1 MLTRI
6 SHFRLCLALYAVI
19 GIGASTSLG
28 QSTVREFHN
37 FLADWADLGA
47 LEQGQPVVKLLPT
60 QDKKEVA
67 VCGLV
72 SLQVPAEAFLKS
84 FRESMVRRS
93 NPAILEIGSFGSEP
107 ILDDLQNLTFED
119 RDIDD
124 LRECGVGNCKVKLS
138 AAMIERLHREVDWES
153 TDYKARAIQ
162 LLKSML
168 LEYVRDYLQRGD
180 VALIRYYD
188 KANEV
193 RLSDEQQALA
203 GSNSSYNFPGTLP
216 QSENQL
222 SEAGLRI
229 VENKIVWSKIKYG
242 LKPVIAINH
251 IMIYIREQKSGP
263 QVLIVSKQIYANH
276 YFDSSLALTAFGS
289 ITDDSPKSYLFYEN
303 RSRLDG
309 LTGAF
314 GKMKRGIVEDKAVDS
329 LKAILEKSK
338 INLNA
343 STLSPMD
350 SATDHDVGPG
360 LSRWLAGTIRLFL
373 CLLLLTGFVLL
384 LAVSNY
390 NWKANTSAGARQ

>member
-6 SHFRLCLALYAVI
+6 SHFRLCLGLYAVI
-19 GIGASTSLG
+19 GIGASTSVG

-242 LKPVIAINH
+242 L
-251 IMIYIREQKSGP
+251 
-263 QVLIVSKQIYANH
+263 
-276 YFDSSLALTAFGS
+276 
-289 ITDDSPKSYLFYEN
+289 
-303 RSRLDG
+303 
-309 LTGAF
+309 TGAF

-350 SATDHDVGPG
+350 SATDHDVGPR
-360 LSRWLAGTIRLFL
+360 LSRWLAGIIRLFL

>member
-1 MLTRI
+1 MYVIIFSEAMLHSFDTTIRRMK
-6 SHFRLCLALYAVI
+6 FGCP
-19 GIGASTSLG
+19 TSSKRWPG
-28 QSTVREFHN
+28 QILLTI
-37 FLADWADLGA
+37 FL
-47 LEQGQPVVKLLPT
+47 V
-60 QDKKEVA
+60 
-67 VCGLV
+67 
-72 SLQVPAEAFLKS
+72 
-84 FRESMVRRS
+84 
-93 NPAILEIGSFGSEP
+93 
-107 ILDDLQNLTFED
+107 
-119 RDIDD
+119 
-124 LRECGVGNCKVKLS
+124 
-138 AAMIERLHREVDWES
+138 H
-153 TDYKARAIQ
+153 Y
-162 LLKSML
+162 
-168 LEYVRDYLQRGD
+168 
-180 VALIRYYD
+180 
-188 KANEV
+188 
-193 RLSDEQQALA
+193 
-203 GSNSSYNFPGTLP
+203 
-216 QSENQL
+216 QSENQF

-350 SATDHDVGPG
+350 SATDHDVGPR
-360 LSRWLAGTIRLFL
+360 LSRWLAGIIRLFL

-384 LAVSNY
+384 LAASNY